1 MSIQTILASGFLLL
15 GGIFLPYW
23 AAALGWLSYFI
34 PLLSL
39 LFVLLGVI
47 PLLLCLWRDFWSWYR
62 RTHTFTQ
69 DQDPK

>member
-23 AAALGWLSYFI
+23 AAAPGWLSYFI

-39 LFVLLGVI
+39 IFVLLG
-47 PLLLCLWRDFWSWYR
+47 
-62 RTHTFTQ
+62 
-69 DQDPK
+69 

>member
-1 MSIQTILASGFLLL
+1 M
-15 GGIFLPYW
+15 PYW

-39 LFVLLGVI
+39 IFVLLGVI

>member
-15 GGIFLPYW
+15 GGLFLRYW
-23 AAALGWLSYFI
+23 AAGPGWLCYFI
-34 PLLSL
+34 GLLRLSL
-39 LFVLLGVI
+39 VVRGGI

>member
-1 MSIQTILASGFLLL
+1 MSLQTILASGFLLL

-39 LFVLLGVI
+39 IFVLLGVI

-62 RTHTFTQ
+62 RTHTVTQ
-69 DQDPK
+69 VQDPK